1 MIIILLTVTCWKV
14 LVMMFVVM
22 LNVSGKELLVGLP
35 LSSQGKCL
43 SSPQATSTARLV
55 PSWSRIYH
63 PDSLQITQPAFLKP
77 LYFEVPKTSPSP
89 LVGRSWL
96 FREVK
101 PMPWNMVSCWKI
113 MSPTPL
119 VDVFQSTITPLITYC
134 WAPIVVYHLWWSF
147 YPHQNDKLWIT
158 YKSKW

>member
-1 MIIILLTVTCWKV
+1 MIIIVLTVTCWKV
-14 LVMMFVVM
+14 LVMKFVVM

-43 SSPQATSTARLV
+43 SSPQATSTARSV
-55 PSWSRIYH
+55 PSSSWIYH

-101 PMPWNMVSCWKI
+101 PMP
-113 MSPTPL
+113 
-119 VDVFQSTITPLITYC
+119 
-134 WAPIVVYHLWWSF
+134 
-147 YPHQNDKLWIT
+147 
-158 YKSKW
+158 